1 MKSKASSKWALLMLT
16 SILVVSGCG
25 NSSGNKS
32 TASETAPASSS
43 ASSASPSPASSN
55 SGEKI
60 TLKYLDWEGKVAHD
74 VMAANFKKFEEL
86 HPNIKVDYQSVTDN
100 YAQKLNA
107 LAAANDLP
115 DAAFMQE
122 AEVLRW
128 AKNDKLVDLSG
139 YFENGTFTAKLES
152 NKFIDSEGRTVA
164 VSAANEI
171 IMIHYNKKLFAEA
184 GVEVP
189 PADKNAAWTWDQFV
203 EAARKLTKDKKGKHP
218 GESGF
223 DEKNIVQY
231 GVDIPKNDFIWM
243 PLAMSNNGGLLSP
256 DGSELWMDKPETI
269 DVIQKIADLALVEHV
284 SPNPQ
289 QAKSLPG
296 DLATRFM
303 SNKLAMLV
311 SGQWELVGL
320 SDAVNSG
327 KLENGV
333 GVLPIFQ
340 KPVTTNAGGAPAI
353 FKSSKH
359 QEEAAELV
367 KFILDPAN
375 AQANFDSGVWMPTE
389 QSWYTE
395 PDLIAGWTQSKVHP
409 PEYKQAAVDYAL
421 TSTQPYYWFKVTN
434 YAEMSTFFNPLLDQ
448 VWLGKKSAKDVVEKD
463 IMPQLKTIFA
473 TK

>member
-1 MKSKASSKWALLMLT
+1 MQRKTEWKWMV
-16 SILVVSGCG
+16 LVVALVVVLAGCG
-25 NSSGNKS
+25 SKSDNAAQTNSQGATQSAENTGTSDSNQGSK
-32 TASETAPASSS
+32 ETV
-43 ASSASPSPASSN
+43 
-55 SGEKI
+55 

-74 VMAANFKKFEEL
+74 VMAENFKKFEKL
-86 HPNIKVDYQSVTDN
+86 YPNIKVSYQSVTDN

-128 AKNDKLVDLSG
+128 AKNDKLVDLSP
-139 YFENGTFTAKLES
+139 YFDNGTFTAKLES
-152 NKFIDSEGRTVA
+152 NKFIDPEGKTVA

-171 IMIHYNKKLFAEA
+171 IIIHYNKKLFKDA
-184 GVEVP
+184 GIEMP
-189 PADKNAAWTWDQFV
+189 PADKSQAWTWDQFLEV
-203 EAARKLTKDKKGKHP
+203 ARQLTKDKNGKHP

-223 DEKNIVQY
+223 DSQNIVQY

-243 PLAMSNNGGLLSP
+243 PFAMSNDGGLLSP
-256 DGSELWMDKPETI
+256 DGQELWLDKPETI
-269 DVIQKIADLALVEHV
+269 EAVQKIADLALVEHV

-303 SNKLAMLV
+303 SGRLAMLV

-320 SDAVNSG
+320 GDAVKDG

-333 GVLPIFQ
+333 GVLPIFK
-340 KPVTTNAGGAPAI
+340 KPVTTNTGGAPAI

-359 QEEAAELV
+359 PEEAAQLV
-367 KFILDPAN
+367 KFILDPTN

-389 QSWYTE
+389 ESWYTDPAAIE
-395 PDLIAGWTQSKVHP
+395 GWTQSKVHP
-409 PEYKQAAVDYAL
+409 PEYKQAVVDYAL
-421 TSTQPYYWFKVTN
+421 TSTQPYYWFKVSN
-434 YAEMSTFFNPLLDQ
+434 YAELAEIMNPALDQ
-448 VWLGKKSAKDVVEKD
+448 VWLGKKSAKEVIENE
-463 IMPQLKTIFA
+463 IMPKLKPVFES
-473 TK
+473 K